1 MTAITVRN
9 VPDEIKE
16 LLSRAAE
23 RSGQSMQNYLL
34 VVLEREAKF
43 ARNAEIAEMEPV
55 GGGPLSMDEIVDA
68 VRAARGEAPGS
79 PGETGVA

>member
-9 VPDEIKE
+9 VPDEVKE
-16 LLSRAAE
+16 LLGRAAE

-34 VVLEREAKF
+34 LVLEREAKF

-68 VRAARGEAPGS
+68 VRTARGAAPG
-79 PGETGVA
+79 